1 MYKHI
6 DGYAK
11 KAKAILDLVAEMDK
25 PNKSVLTN
33 KEIGALFGVSTA
45 TVWRIR
51 SNQGRL
57 DSIATETLS
66 KNNKEEPNYYVNNLI
81 MQHWPAT
88 DLEITRKYQESQGIY
103 YTP

>member
-1 MYKHI
+1 MFKHI
-6 DGYAK
+6 ESYDD
-11 KAKAILDLVAEMDK
+11 KAKAILALVEDMDK
-25 PNKSVLTN
+25 PRNQSMTN

-51 SNQGRL
+51 SNQGRINS
-57 DSIATETLS
+57 DVTSVTS
-66 KNNKEEPNYYVNNLI
+66 KNNPEELEYYVNNLI

-88 DLEITRKYQESQGIY
+88 DLEITREYKESQGIY